1 MIRQKP
7 LDCIELVE
15 VVTDYLERN
24 MSRRERR
31 RFEAHLRECDG
42 CTTYLVQIRQ
52 TIETTG
58 RLTEDSIEPAAREAL
73 LTAFR
78 DWRRARPA

>member
-1 MIRQKP
+1 MIRPKP

-15 VVTDYLERN
+15 LVTDYLERN

-31 RFEAHLRECDG
+31 RFEAHLKECDG
-42 CTTYLVQIRQ
+42 CTAYLVQIRQ

-78 DWRRARPA
+78 DWHGAHPA